1 MSAISYPQVVQ
12 KLFTNP
18 HEGKK
23 LAEFL
28 MTNRNTR
35 ENDVQKA
42 LNTNYAD
49 RIAYNSRVTLNGS
62 DDVTKGT
69 SDYLV
74 PIVSILTVSTLAL
87 YLYKS
92 KH

>member
-1 MSAISYPQVVQ
+1 MSEISYPQVMQ

-23 LAEFL
+23 LAESL

-35 ENDVQKA
+35 ENDIQKA
-42 LNTNYAD
+42 LNSNYAD
-49 RIAYNSRVTLNGS
+49 RIAYNSRITLNGA
-62 DDVTKGT
+62 DDVDGNKNKT
-69 SDYLV
+69 LI
-74 PIVSILTVSTLAL
+74 PILSILTVSTLAL
-87 YLYKS
+87 YLYTN

>member
-69 SDYLV
+69 CL
-74 PIVSILTVSTLAL
+74 L
-87 YLYKS
+87 YTSPSPRDRQKS
-92 KH
+92 RMPSSA